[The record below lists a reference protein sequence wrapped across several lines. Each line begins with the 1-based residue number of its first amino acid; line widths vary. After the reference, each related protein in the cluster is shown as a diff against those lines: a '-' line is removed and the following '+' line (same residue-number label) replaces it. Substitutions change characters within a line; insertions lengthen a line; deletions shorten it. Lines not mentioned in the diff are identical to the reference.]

1 MPTPSPLPAPR
12 VAVLPSDSENG
23 YAQIRI
29 HFCMGKEHL
38 GNAALTH
45 VNTPESKLTVLL
57 VEDNLGD
64 ARLLRHFLT
73 EGAAESFE
81 LEHVELLSTALD
93 RLGRGCVAL
102 ILLDLSLPDSM

>member
-1 MPTPSPLPAPR
+1 MPTPSPFPAPR
-12 VAVLPSDSENG
+12 LVAPSPNSESG

-29 HFCMGKEHL
+29 HFRVGKEHL

-81 LEHVELLSTALD
+81 LEHVELLSSALD
-93 RLGRGCVAL
+93 RLARGGVAL
-102 ILLDLSLPDSM
+102 I